1 MFDTV
6 LFQKVWELLEEN
18 RSQVKL
24 NDVFEDQIMRCR
36 NAKSRNPM
44 ISMMLKDSPSVA
56 PASTPPTIPRAM

>member
-24 NDVFEDQIMRCR
+24 NDVFEDASPDQKGLTIDLIDNVKLTIWEDGTVQISDFS
-36 NAKSRNPM
+36 A
-44 ISMMLKDSPSVA
+44 
-56 PASTPPTIPRAM
+56 